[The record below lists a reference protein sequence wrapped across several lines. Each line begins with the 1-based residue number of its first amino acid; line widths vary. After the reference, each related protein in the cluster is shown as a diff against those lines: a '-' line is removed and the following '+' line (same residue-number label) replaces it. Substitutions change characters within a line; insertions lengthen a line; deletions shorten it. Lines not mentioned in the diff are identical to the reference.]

1 VPSVVDGTLWALH
14 HSGGLS
20 LVEMNMVR
28 IGWVDAGDLTD
39 LPDDRETF
47 KAHLR
52 TTFPDRSEGWVA
64 NAAGQLLRFRHSMQV
79 GELIAYPQKSDR
91 TINIGRITG
100 EYVYD
105 QATSARY
112 PHSRTVDWIQ
122 AGIPREAFSQGCL
135 YELGA
140 AMSVFTIKTH
150 REEILAKVGTTEATD
165 GPVPPESEESS
176 PEVDEPTAERI
187 NESTRDYILKTFNSD
202 LKGHGFAQWCGW
214 LLETLGYTA
223 QVSPPGA
230 DGGVDIVATEDPLGV
245 KRPLLK
251 VQCKSGTGA
260 IGSEEVQALNG
271 TLAENELGLFIALG
285 GFTKPAKHVASGMP
299 KMRLLESEELVD
311 LILDHYPDLG
321 DEAKEALRLRRVW
334 VPDRPAV
341 DE

>member
-1 VPSVVDGTLWALH
+1 MTGGTLWALH

-20 LVEMNMVR
+20 LVEMNAVR

-39 LPDDRETF
+39 LPDDREAF

-52 TTFPDRSEGWVA
+52 THFADRSEGWVA
-64 NAAGQLLRFRHSMQV
+64 NAAGQLLRFRYTMQV
-79 GELIAYPQKSDR
+79 GDWIAYPQKSDR
-91 TINIGRITG
+91 TINLGKITG
-100 EYVYD
+100 AYTYD
-105 QATSARY
+105 PATSERY
-112 PHSRTVDWIQ
+112 PHSHSVDWMQ
-122 AGIPREAFSQGCL
+122 PGVPRATFSQGCL

-150 REEILAKVGTTEATD
+150 RDEILAQVGGSAPSAEPGSPGGGEASL
-165 GPVPPESEESS
+165 EL
-176 PEVDEPTAERI
+176 DEPTAERI

-260 IGSEEVQALNG
+260 VGSAEVQALNG
-271 TLAENELGLFIALG
+271 TLADGELGLFIALG
-285 GFTKPAKHVASGMP
+285 GFKNPAKDAASRMP
-299 KMRLLESEELVD
+299 MMRLIDSEELVD